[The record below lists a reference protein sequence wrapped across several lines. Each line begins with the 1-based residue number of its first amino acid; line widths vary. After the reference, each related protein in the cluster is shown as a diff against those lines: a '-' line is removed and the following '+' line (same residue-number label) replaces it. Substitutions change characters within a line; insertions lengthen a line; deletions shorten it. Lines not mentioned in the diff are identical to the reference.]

1 MIKLRQCSCLIV
13 DRLSQLECQSI
24 EPKRLRGEPRQVDSF
39 GSGATASSILPTN
52 YRQTSVVRNQLSG
65 RQDILCALFF
75 VFTWYVRSTRG
86 RGGVSLAHPS
96 TQGGGGQGP
105 PHVCIWKKN
114 SFQFRIFP
122 RPYLQPST
130 VCTDKPFTDL
140 TDCTD

>member
-1 MIKLRQCSCLIV
+1 MITLRQCSCLIV
-13 DRLSQLECQSI
+13 DRLSQLECPSI

-86 RGGVSLAHPS
+86 RGGSALH
-96 TQGGGGQGP
+96 TQALKGEGGKALHTCAYGR
-105 PHVCIWKKN
+105 
-114 SFQFRIFP
+114 RIVFNLEFSQDHTYNLVQYVP
-122 RPYLQPST
+122 INRLPI
-130 VCTDKPFTDL
+130 
-140 TDCTD
+140 